1 MKWKAE
7 FLTVIR
13 VPVEFATYVIY
24 MHEPTATQLL
34 VLELWKQRIM
44 QSCPL
49 WTFQM
54 SEYRSVPW
62 ACHGEAWSYLLSLVG
77 AESMHCNQGPRRRCC
92 HHHPGPHVGRF
103 WSHWGCNFES
113 VLSSRTAFICS
124 QLTHP
129 AHLSFDLGPHWLEMR
144 VGIGGEGNKMFCPHA
159 PNECA
164 GETRICISHTHSGDT
179 VLLTWEPPFQEHI
192 SLLGIISSNR

>member
-44 QSCPL
+44 QGCPL

-62 ACHGEAWSYLLSLVG
+62 ACHGEA
-77 AESMHCNQGPRRRCC
+77 
-92 HHHPGPHVGRF
+92 
-103 WSHWGCNFES
+103 
-113 VLSSRTAFICS
+113 
-124 QLTHP
+124 
-129 AHLSFDLGPHWLEMR
+129 
-144 VGIGGEGNKMFCPHA
+144 
-159 PNECA
+159 
-164 GETRICISHTHSGDT
+164 
-179 VLLTWEPPFQEHI
+179 
-192 SLLGIISSNR
+192 